1 MMRYL
6 RERSKSKRYRN
17 EKTALGK
24 LWLPLLDYT
33 GTRIFRA
40 LQGRLS
46 GGHDVGEG
54 IDFGAYCNS
63 IGVEAYVAMDLKDL
77 NELAYT
83 LWVRKAVANTRALM
97 LTARGSGNHQASLMD
112 DARKYMYNLAHFGHH
127 QVLVFGNY
135 LDMLKSVAQVMY
147 FNILEGK

>member
-40 LQGRLS
+40 LQGRLPYYY
-46 GGHDVGEG
+46 
-54 IDFGAYCNS
+54 I
-63 IGVEAYVAMDLKDL
+63 
-77 NELAYT
+77 
-83 LWVRKAVANTRALM
+83 
-97 LTARGSGNHQASLMD
+97 QMD

-135 LDMLKSVAQVMY
+135 LDMLKSVAEVMY